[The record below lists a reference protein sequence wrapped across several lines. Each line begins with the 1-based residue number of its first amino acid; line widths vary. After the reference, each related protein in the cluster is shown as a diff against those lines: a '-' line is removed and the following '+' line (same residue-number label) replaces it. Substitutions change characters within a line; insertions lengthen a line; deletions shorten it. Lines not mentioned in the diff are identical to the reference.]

1 MKHEKEKEE
10 ILALCSHVKDMLDIV
25 FPHTSNIVSYEDQ
38 TELITVFVGDKMR
51 IINVQMDSTKAALV
65 DIANQFLCKL

>member
-1 MKHEKEKEE
+1 
-10 ILALCSHVKDMLDIV
+10 MLDIV
-25 FPHTSNIVSYEDQ
+25 FPHTSNIVSYENQ